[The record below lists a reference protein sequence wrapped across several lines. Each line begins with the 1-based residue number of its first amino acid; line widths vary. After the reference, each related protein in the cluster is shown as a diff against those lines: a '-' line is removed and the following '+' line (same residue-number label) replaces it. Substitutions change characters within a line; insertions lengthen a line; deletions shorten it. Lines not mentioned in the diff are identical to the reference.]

1 MADTVASLDVV
12 IDSSGAQSGAAQ
24 VKRSIEDI
32 KASAND
38 TAKSLKSIFSSLRN
52 TIASIFGAYMV
63 RNIARSFLEAA
74 RSAEDYRTSIRAV
87 SSSIEEADATFDRIR
102 KWAAVNPIDTD
113 EAVGA
118 FVRLRTAAVE
128 NSEGALNAIADLAT
142 VMHAD
147 MRDVASAV
155 VTTETET
162 LRNYGIILDRTGKQ
176 ATIQMGNVR
185 KTVEKDLDSIRA
197 AIIEVIEESIGG
209 SMQKAA
215 NTYSGVIDTMSGMW
229 TDCQQDVMGISGKG
243 PFDAVKN
250 SLIGLR
256 DEWEAFMKTEGY
268 ENLVQ
273 GVQGVLIP
281 SINAASVAVKGLAD
295 AFMLVSS
302 HATEV
307 KAAVA
312 AFAAYKG
319 GLAITAAVTKF
330 NEQLTLGMGLV
341 PSATSLISRLGRAFT
356 MIQVQAAVAGTK
368 IGALKA
374 ILTGV
379 TVSIKG
385 LMAAIGPVGWAALA
399 IGAGTWLTLRDN
411 MKSAAEQAEI
421 TQKAIEKIDE
431 QFSQA
436 DSKTITAELETVRA
450 KLKELEIQAKNT
462 TDEML
467 RASTASFMSRNS
479 ILGGN
484 VGGAVREIVDA
495 GLGET
500 NKLIT
505 EYRAQEK
512 RLAEL
517 QKDAQK
523 QEVVAGARRNSASST
538 STSTKSAA
546 ELLVENI
553 RDQMK
558 YLGKDGA
565 SFLGVLDQWQS
576 KLKPLSE
583 DWKKITDLK
592 FDILGDSA
600 QKAAEKADLVLEKI
614 QKQKDEVKELAE
626 MYARADSEYLSSLGW
641 ENEQGFLSIEQYF
654 KRLKAQVDELGL
666 ATKNVFNWTDYEKSL
681 YSALQSAGLEGFTTE
696 LEQVNKKYEDGKIKL
711 DEYTA
716 SVESLV
722 TKWGSL
728 PLVSNAG
735 AEAMKNATNQMKTG
749 FYDLNEL
756 TTQWIKD
763 FQDGIAD
770 AIVEGQNFGDT
781 LTDIGKEIEKLAL
794 KSILFGDKGTGGLFG
809 GAFSWLSKILFPSA
823 KGNVFGSTGRLTAF
837 AKGGVPSL
845 SDYANTI
852 HASPRVFGFAHGLGV
867 FGEAGPEAVMPLD
880 RNSRGELGV
889 KVVGGYGNYGGN
901 ATAAASAPVTFTSQV
916 VVNVNNTGSGEMSN
930 EQAQQIGKAID
941 NAVEVKVAETM
952 YKFNRMGAF
961 NKRAFAR

>member
-1 MADTVASLDVV
+1 MAGGAATASLDVI
-12 IDSSGAQSGAAQ
+12 IDPSGAQYGTTI
-24 VKRSIEDI
+24 VKRSLEDI
-32 KASAND
+32 KATSRQMTSDITKNF
-38 TAKSLKSIFSSLRN
+38 KSLKNIFATLISGYALKQ
-52 TIASIFGAYMV
+52 IAG
-63 RNIARSFLEAA
+63 SFISAA
-74 RSAEDYRTSIRAV
+74 ESAENYRTSIRAV
-87 SSSIEEADATFDRIR
+87 SASILEADQTFDRIR

-118 FVRLRTAAVE
+118 FVRLRTAAVDNAE
-128 NSEGALNAIADLAT
+128 DALKSVADLST
-142 VMHAD
+142 VMQRD
-147 MRDVASAV
+147 MREVASAI
-155 VTTETET
+155 VTTETES
-162 LRNYGIILDRTGKQ
+162 LRNLGIILDRTGKQ
-176 ATIQMGNVR
+176 ATIQFGEVT
-185 KTVEKDLDSIRA
+185 KTVEKDIASVRA
-197 AIIEVIEESIGG
+197 GIIEVINEAVGG

-215 NTYSGVIDTMSGMW
+215 DNYRGILDTMSGMW
-229 TDCQQDVMGISGKG
+229 TDFQQDVMGISGKG

-250 SLIGLR
+250 SLMDVR

-281 SINAASVAVKGLAD
+281 SINAASVA
-295 AFMLVSS
+295 FMLVSS

-319 GLAITAAVTKF
+319 GLAITTAVTKF

-379 TVSIKG
+379 TVSVKG

-436 DSKTITAELETVRA
+436 DSRTITAELETVRA
-450 KLKELEIQAKNT
+450 KLKELETQAKNT

-523 QEVVAGARRNSASST
+523 QEVIAGARRNSASST

-546 ELLVENI
+546 ELLVEKI
-553 RDQMK
+553 RDEMK
-558 YLGKDGA
+558 YLGKEGT
-565 SFLGVLDQWQS
+565 SFLGVLEQWQS

-592 FDILGDSA
+592 FDILGDNA

-614 QKQKDEVKELAE
+614 QKQKDEAKELAE

-641 ENEQGFLSIEQYF
+641 ENEQGFLSNEQYF
-654 KRLKAQVDELGL
+654 QKLKAQVDELGL

-681 YSALQSAGLEGFTTE
+681 YSALQSAGLEGFTSE

-722 TKWGSL
+722 TKWGSV
-728 PLVSNAG
+728 PLVSNAS
-735 AEAMKNATNQMKTG
+735 AEAMKNATEQMKTC

-794 KSILFGDKGTGGLFG
+794 KSILFGNNGTGGLFG
-809 GAFSWLSKILFPSA
+809 GAFSWLTGLFSA

-845 SDYANTI
+845 SDYANTV

-901 ATAAASAPVTFTSQV
+901 ATAATGAPVTFTSQV
-916 VVNVNNTGSGEMSN
+916 VVNVNSTGSGEMSN

-941 NAVEVKVAETM
+941 NAVEVKVAEAM
-952 YKFNRMGAF
+952 YKFNRTGAF

>member
-1 MADTVASLDVV
+1 MTGGAATASLDVI
-12 IDSSGAQSGAAQ
+12 IDPSGAQSGTTV
-24 VKRSIEDI
+24 VKRSLEDI
-32 KASAND
+32 KATSRQMTSDITKNF
-38 TAKSLKSIFSSLRN
+38 KSLKNLFSTLLGGYALKQ
-52 TIASIFGAYMV
+52 IAG
-63 RNIARSFLEAA
+63 SFISAA
-74 RSAEDYRTSIRAV
+74 ESAENYRTSIRAV
-87 SSSIEEADATFDRIR
+87 SASILEADQTFDRIR
-102 KWAAVNPIDTD
+102 KWAAVNPINTD

-118 FVRLRTAAVE
+118 FVRLRTAAVDNAE
-128 NSEGALNAIADLAT
+128 DALKAVADLST
-142 VMHAD
+142 VMQRD
-147 MRDVASAV
+147 MREVAGAV
-155 VTTETET
+155 VTTEVET
-162 LRNYGIILDRTGKQ
+162 LRNLGIILDRTGKQ
-176 ATIQMGNVR
+176 ATIQFGNVR
-185 KTVEKDLDSIRA
+185 KTVEKDIASIRKG
-197 AIIEVIEESIGG
+197 IIEVIQEAVGG

-215 NTYSGVIDTMSGMW
+215 DNYRGVLDTMSGMW
-229 TDCQQDVMGISGKG
+229 TDFQQDVMGVTGEG
-243 PFDAVKN
+243 PFEELKKVLRDV
-250 SLIGLR
+250 R
-256 DEWEAFMKTEGY
+256 DEWEAFTKSSDYKVFVNNIQNVIVKGIETLRE
-268 ENLVQ
+268 
-273 GVQGVLIP
+273 
-281 SINAASVAVKGLAD
+281 AVK
-295 AFMLVSS
+295 
-302 HATEV
+302 
-307 KAAVA
+307 
-312 AFAAYKG
+312 
-319 GLAITAAVTKF
+319 
-330 NEQLTLGMGLV
+330 TLGDGFSFAMENADKLKLALNAIIAV
-341 PSATSLISRLGRAFT
+341 QLISW
-356 MIQVQAAVAGTK
+356 TK
-368 IGALKA
+368 SA
-374 ILTGV
+374 ILTITEMATAIKAV
-379 TVSIKG
+379 TT
-385 LMAAIGPVGWAALA
+385 AALA
-399 IGAGTWLTLRDN
+399 GQMAFSSWLTIGLGAIVGFSALAYKKMEDVKDFQMMRDVLGDKAPQ
-411 MKSAAEQAEI
+411 MPSSRKSADMKKYRSELKAAYEKYIAKINKLAEEQSA
-421 TQKAIEKIDE
+421 KMAMEKDVDL
-431 QFSQA
+431 A
-436 DSKTITAELETVRA
+436 
-450 KLKELEIQAKNT
+450 
-462 TDEML
+462 
-467 RASTASFMSRNS
+467 S
-479 ILGGN
+479 ILESS
-484 VGGAVREIVDA
+484 V
-495 GLGET
+495 T
-500 NKLIT
+500 SNKLP
-505 EYRAQEK
+505 
-512 RLAEL
+512 
-517 QKDAQK
+517 D
-523 QEVVAGARRNSASST
+523 S

-546 ELLVENI
+546 ELLVEKI
-553 RDQMK
+553 RDEMK
-558 YLGKDGA
+558 YLGKDGT
-565 SFLGVLDQWQS
+565 SFLSVLDQWQS

-600 QKAAEKADLVLEKI
+600 QKAAQKADLVLEKI
-614 QKQKDEVKELAE
+614 QKQKDEAKELAE

-641 ENEQGFLSIEQYF
+641 ENEQGFLSNEQYF
-654 KRLKAQVDELGL
+654 QKLKAQVDELGL

-696 LEQVNKKYEDGKIKL
+696 LEKVNKKYEDGKIKL

-794 KSILFGDKGTGGLFG
+794 KSILFGNNGTGGLFG
-809 GAFSWLSKILFPSA
+809 GAFSWLTGLFSA
-823 KGNVFGSTGRLTAF
+823 KGNVFGSAGRLTAF

-845 SDYANTI
+845 SDYANTV

>member
-215 NTYSGVIDTMSGMW
+215 NTYSGIIDTMSGMW
-229 TDCQQDVMGISGKG
+229 TDFQQDVMGISGKG

-250 SLIGLR
+250 SLMDLR

-307 KAAVA
+307 KAVVA

-450 KLKELEIQAKNT
+450 KLKELETQAKNT

-553 RDQMK
+553 RGQIK
-558 YLGKDGA
+558 YLYADGE
-565 SFLGVLDQWQS
+565 SFIPVLDQWIARSQTLSKDWRALKDLKQEIVDTAAERNPFSPENMLASMEATKQRMAELREESARLRQS
-576 KLKPLSE
+576 MYDNFAWQNDVGLMSDGEYLNKAVENFERLKEEFISAGGSIENFLQWTPQLQTAFSTVQTAILESWKQYLEAGQLFVSGLAAQGLSE
-583 DWKKITDLK
+583 GNQADVMKQITD
-592 FDILGDSA
+592 
-600 QKAAEKADLVLEKI
+600 
-614 QKQKDEVKELAE
+614 
-626 MYARADSEYLSSLGW
+626 
-641 ENEQGFLSIEQYF
+641 N
-654 KRLKAQVDELGL
+654 
-666 ATKNVFNWTDYEKSL
+666 
-681 YSALQSAGLEGFTTE
+681 
-696 LEQVNKKYEDGKIKL
+696 
-711 DEYTA
+711 
-716 SVESLV
+716 
-722 TKWGSL
+722 
-728 PLVSNAG
+728 
-735 AEAMKNATNQMKTG
+735 AEAAKKEI
-749 FYDLNEL
+749 FDLNEV
-756 TTQWIKD
+756 TTEWITK
-763 FQDGIAD
+763 FQDGVTN
-770 AIVEGQNFGDT
+770 AIVSGENLGDVLSNIGQE
-781 LTDIGKEIEKLAL
+781 LLQLSL
-794 KSILFGDKGTGGLFG
+794 KSALFGENGKGGMFGGVFSWIGGLFG
-809 GAFSWLSKILFPSA
+809 SA
-823 KGNVFGSTGRLTAF
+823 KGNVFGPSGHIAKY
-837 AKGGVPSL
+837 AKGGVPGALPSL
-845 SDYANTI
+845 NDYVNSI
-852 HASPRVFGFAHGLGV
+852 VSSPTLFKFARGV
-867 FGEAGPEAVMPLD
+867 GMMGEGRGPEGIFPLA
-880 RNSRGELGV
+880 RTSSGELGV
-889 KVVGGYGNYGGN
+889 RAIGAYGAG
-901 ATAAASAPVTFTSQV
+901 ASAPAEYSSNINITIQ
-916 VVNVNNTGSGEMSN
+916 NNGSGEMTDKQAAELGQMCR
-930 EQAQQIGKAID
+930 EQ
-941 NAVEVKVAETM
+941 VKMQVAEEM
-952 YKFNRMGAF
+952 YKWHRTGIFRNAY
-961 NKRAFAR
+961 AR

>member
-1 MADTVASLDVV
+1 MTGGAATASLDVI
-12 IDSSGAQSGAAQ
+12 IDPSGAQAGTTV
-24 VKRSIEDI
+24 VKRSLEDI
-32 KASAND
+32 KATSRQMTSDIIKNF
-38 TAKSLKSIFSSLRN
+38 KSLKNIFTTLISGYALKQ
-52 TIASIFGAYMV
+52 IAG
-63 RNIARSFLEAA
+63 SFISAA
-74 RSAEDYRTSIRAV
+74 ESAENYRTSIRAV
-87 SSSIEEADATFDRIR
+87 SASILEADQTFDRIR

-118 FVRLRTAAVE
+118 FVRLRTAAVDNAE
-128 NSEGALNAIADLAT
+128 DALKSVADLST
-142 VMHAD
+142 VMQRD
-147 MRDVASAV
+147 MREVAGAV
-155 VTTETET
+155 VTTEVET
-162 LRNYGIILDRTGKQ
+162 LRNLGIILDRTGKQ
-176 ATIQMGNVR
+176 ATIQFGNVR
-185 KTVEKDLDSIRA
+185 KTVEKDIASIRKG
-197 AIIEVIEESIGG
+197 IIEVIQEAVGG
-209 SMQKAA
+209 SMQEAA
-215 NTYSGVIDTMSGMW
+215 DNFRGVLDTMSGMW
-229 TDCQQDVMGISGKG
+229 RGFQQDVMGTNETG
-243 PFDAVKN
+243 PFEELKKVLRN
-250 SLIGLR
+250 VR
-256 DEWEAFMKTEGY
+256 DEWEAFAKTDDYKKLVEGIQ
-268 ENLVQ
+268 NGIVTA
-273 GVQGVLIP
+273 VK
-281 SINAASVAVKGLAD
+281 SADVAVKALGTAFQLAVEYGAELKAVIVGLA
-295 AFMLVSS
+295 AYQGGIALTSALV
-302 HATEV
+302 T
-307 KAAVA
+307 
-312 AFAAYKG
+312 
-319 GLAITAAVTKF
+319 F
-330 NEQLTLGMGLV
+330 NNQLTLGMALIPGT
-341 PSATSLISRLGRAFT
+341 TSLIAKMGTAFT
-356 MIQVQAAVAGTK
+356 LMQVQAATAGTTL
-368 IGALKA
+368 GALKA
-374 ILTGV
+374 IVVGV
-379 TVSIKG
+379 GTSIKA
-385 LMAAIGPVGWAALA
+385 LLASIGPVGWAALA
-399 IGAGTWLTLRDN
+399 IGAGTWLVLRDN
-411 MKSAAEQAEI
+411 MKQAAEQAEI
-421 TQKAIEKIDE
+421 TQNAIEKVNN
-431 QFSQA
+431 QFA
-436 DSKTITAELETVRA
+436 EANAATITAQLEKVRS
-450 KLKELEIQAKNT
+450 KLKELEAQAKNT

-467 RASTASFMSRNS
+467 RASTAVFMSRNGV
-479 ILGGN
+479 LGGN
-484 VGGAVREIVDA
+484 VGGAAREIVNA
-495 GLGET
+495 GLGEV
-500 NKLIT
+500 NRLIAD
-505 EYRAQEK
+505 YRAQEK
-512 RLAEL
+512 QLVEL
-517 QKDAQK
+517 EQAAIQR
-523 QEVVAGARRNSASST
+523 EAGVKAATGAASS

-546 ELLVENI
+546 ELLVEKI
-553 RDQMK
+553 RDEMK
-558 YLGKDGA
+558 YLGKDGT
-565 SFLGVLDQWQS
+565 SFLSVLDQWQS

-600 QKAAEKADLVLEKI
+600 QKAAQKADLVLEKI
-614 QKQKDEVKELAE
+614 QKQKDEAKELAE

-641 ENEQGFLSIEQYF
+641 ENEQGFLSNEQYF
-654 KRLKAQVDELGL
+654 QKLKAQVDELGL

-681 YSALQSAGLEGFTTE
+681 YSALQSAGLEGFNTE

-794 KSILFGDKGTGGLFG
+794 KSILFGNNGTGGLFG
-809 GAFSWLSKILFPSA
+809 GAFSWLTGLFSA
-823 KGNVFGSTGRLTAF
+823 KGNVFGSAGRLTAF

-845 SDYANTI
+845 SDYANTV

>member
-1 MADTVASLDVV
+1 MTGGAATASLDVI
-12 IDSSGAQSGAAQ
+12 IDPSGAQSGTTV
-24 VKRSIEDI
+24 VKRSLEDI
-32 KASAND
+32 KATSRQMTSDITKNF
-38 TAKSLKSIFSSLRN
+38 KSLKNLFSTLLGGYALKQ
-52 TIASIFGAYMV
+52 IAG
-63 RNIARSFLEAA
+63 SFISAA
-74 RSAEDYRTSIRAV
+74 ESAENYRTSIRAV
-87 SSSIEEADATFDRIR
+87 SASILEADQTFDRIR
-102 KWAAVNPIDTD
+102 KWAEANPIDTD

-118 FVRLRTAAVE
+118 FVRLRTAAVDNAE
-128 NSEGALNAIADLAT
+128 DALKAVADLST
-142 VMHAD
+142 VMQRD
-147 MRDVASAV
+147 MREVAGAV
-155 VTTETET
+155 VTTEVET
-162 LRNYGIILDRTGKQ
+162 LRNLGIILDRTGKQ
-176 ATIQMGNVR
+176 ATIQFGNVR
-185 KTVEKDLDSIRA
+185 KTVEKDIASIRKG
-197 AIIEVIEESIGG
+197 IIEVIQEAVGG
-209 SMQKAA
+209 SMQEAA
-215 NTYSGVIDTMSGMW
+215 DNFRGVLDTMSGMW
-229 TDCQQDVMGISGKG
+229 RGFQQDVMGTNETG
-243 PFDAVKN
+243 PFEELKKVLRDV
-250 SLIGLR
+250 R
-256 DEWEAFMKTEGY
+256 DEWEAFAKTDDYKKLVEGIQ
-268 ENLVQ
+268 NGIVTA
-273 GVQGVLIP
+273 VK
-281 SINAASVAVKGLAD
+281 SADVAVKALGTAFQLAVEHGTELKAVIVGLA
-295 AFMLVSS
+295 AYQGGMAIVSIL
-302 HATEV
+302 
-307 KAAVA
+307 
-312 AFAAYKG
+312 G
-319 GLAITAAVTKF
+319 KF
-330 NEQLTLGMGLV
+330 NDQLTLGMALIPGT
-341 PSATSLISRLGRAFT
+341 TSLIAKMGTAFT
-356 MIQVQAAVAGTK
+356 LMQVQAATAGTTL
-368 IGALKA
+368 GALKA
-374 ILTGV
+374 IVVGV
-379 TVSIKG
+379 GTSIKA
-385 LMAAIGPVGWAALA
+385 LLASIGPVGWAALA
-399 IGAGTWLTLRDN
+399 VGAGTWLVLRDN
-411 MKSAAEQAEI
+411 MKQAAEQAEI
-421 TQKAIEKIDE
+421 TKNAIEKVNNE
-431 QFSQA
+431 FGKA
-436 DSKTITAELETVRA
+436 NAATITAQLEKVRS
-450 KLKELEIQAKNT
+450 KLKELETQAKNT

-467 RASTASFMSRNS
+467 RASTAVFMSRNGV
-479 ILGGN
+479 LGGN
-484 VGGAVREIVDA
+484 VGGAAREIVNA
-495 GLGET
+495 GLGEV
-500 NKLIT
+500 NRLIAD
-505 EYRAQEK
+505 YRAQEK
-512 RLAEL
+512 QLVEL
-517 QKDAQK
+517 EQAAIQR
-523 QEVVAGARRNSASST
+523 EAGVKAATGAASS

-546 ELLVENI
+546 ELLVEKI
-553 RDQMK
+553 RDEMK
-558 YLGKDGA
+558 YLGKDGT
-565 SFLGVLDQWQS
+565 SFLSVLDQWQS

-600 QKAAEKADLVLEKI
+600 QKAAQKADLVLEKI
-614 QKQKDEVKELAE
+614 QKQKDEAKELAE

-641 ENEQGFLSIEQYF
+641 ENEQGFLSNEQYF
-654 KRLKAQVDELGL
+654 QKLKAQVDELGL

-696 LEQVNKKYEDGKIKL
+696 LEKVNKKYEDGKIKL

-794 KSILFGDKGTGGLFG
+794 KSILFGNNGTGGLFG
-809 GAFSWLSKILFPSA
+809 GAFSWLTGLFSA
-823 KGNVFGSTGRLTAF
+823 KGNVFGSAGRLTAF

-845 SDYANTI
+845 SDYANTV

>member
-1 MADTVASLDVV
+1 MTGGAATASLDVI
-12 IDSSGAQSGAAQ
+12 IDPSGAQAGTTV
-24 VKRSIEDI
+24 VKRSLEDI
-32 KASAND
+32 KATSRQMTSDITKNF
-38 TAKSLKSIFSSLRN
+38 KSLKNIFTTLISGYALKQ
-52 TIASIFGAYMV
+52 IAG
-63 RNIARSFLEAA
+63 SFISAA
-74 RSAEDYRTSIRAV
+74 ESAENYRTSIRAV
-87 SSSIEEADATFDRIR
+87 SASILEADQTFDRIR
-102 KWAAVNPIDTD
+102 KWAAVNPINTD

-118 FVRLRTAAVE
+118 FVRLRTAAVDNAE
-128 NSEGALNAIADLAT
+128 DALKAVADLST
-142 VMHAD
+142 VMQQD
-147 MRDVASAV
+147 MRNVAGAV
-155 VTTETET
+155 VTTEVET
-162 LRNYGIILDRTGKQ
+162 LRNLGIILDRTGKQ
-176 ATIQMGNVR
+176 ATIQFGNVR
-185 KTVEKDLDSIRA
+185 KTVEKDIASIRKG
-197 AIIEVIEESIGG
+197 IIEVIQEAVGG

-215 NTYSGVIDTMSGMW
+215 DNYRGVLDTMSGMW
-229 TDCQQDVMGISGKG
+229 TDFQQDVMGEGKNSG
-243 PFDAVKN
+243 PFEALKTTLHEV
-250 SLIGLR
+250 R
-256 DEWEAFMKTEGY
+256 DEWEAFTKSQDY
-268 ENLVQ
+268 KVLVREIQ
-273 GVQGVLIP
+273 DTLVSGIELARDGIVKLGDAFLIAKDNADVLK
-281 SINAASVAVKGLAD
+281 SIVAALVAYKITLGLAD
-295 AFMLVSS
+295 LINNLREAI
-302 HATEV
+302 A
-307 KAAVA
+307 
-312 AFAAYKG
+312 
-319 GLAITAAVTKF
+319 LARVLTALQAVTPTGLIAGALGTIAGIAVYSKTKKDMKELQEQTIKTESAIASL
-330 NEQLTLGMGLV
+330 NEQLKNASQEQVAGAIDDVTEGIKRTEDEI
-341 PSATSLISRLGRAFT
+341 SSLKSRLSSLSSGFQSETT
-356 MIQVQAAVAGTK
+356 MLGK
-368 IGALKA
+368 R
-374 ILTGV
+374 
-379 TVSIKG
+379 
-385 LMAAIGPVGWAALA
+385 AIGH
-399 IGAGTWLTLRDN
+399 
-411 MKSAAEQAEI
+411 EI
-421 TQKAIEKIDE
+421 KAIEDE
-431 QFSQA
+431 IIAAQKMLDVQQK
-436 DSKTITAELETVRA
+436 SKEHLQGM
-450 KLKELEIQAKNT
+450 LKGARGN
-462 TDEML
+462 
-467 RASTASFMSRNS
+467 TASSS
-479 ILGGN
+479 SGT
-484 VGGAVREIVDA
+484 GA
-495 GLGET
+495 
-500 NKLIT
+500 K
-505 EYRAQEK
+505 
-512 RLAEL
+512 
-517 QKDAQK
+517 
-523 QEVVAGARRNSASST
+523 SSST

-546 ELLVENI
+546 ELLVEKI
-553 RDQMK
+553 RDEMK
-558 YLGKDGA
+558 YLGKDGT
-565 SFLGVLDQWQS
+565 SFLGVLDQWQN

-592 FDILGDSA
+592 FDILGDNA

-614 QKQKDEVKELAE
+614 QKQKDEAKELAE

-641 ENEQGFLSIEQYF
+641 ENEQGFLSNEQYF
-654 KRLKAQVDELGL
+654 QKLKAQVDELGL

-681 YSALQSAGLEGFTTE
+681 YSALQSAGLEGFTSE

-722 TKWGSL
+722 TKWGSV

-794 KSILFGDKGTGGLFG
+794 KSILFGNNGTGGLFG
-809 GAFSWLSKILFPSA
+809 GAFSWLTGLFSA

-845 SDYANTI
+845 SDYANTV